1 MAGGKLSPRQKM
13 INLMYLVFI
22 AMLAMQMSK
31 EVLTAFGFMND
42 KFEAANVTAT
52 QLNTDAYTGLADKV
66 GEQAEK
72 YGPLNIKANQIR
84 TISDDLY
91 NHIEDIKQKVLGDF
105 EFTEDNPKNYET
117 MDKSDYLD
125 LYFYQKGKI
134 SENGQAFIDKIG
146 SYKSGVITAL
156 DTLYPSVVKS
166 VNQRFDI
173 SDVTDGEGI
182 KKNWIDYNFVGFPA
196 VASITKLT
204 AMQADIKATESDV
217 LSAMLQG
224 QLIQDNSIKK
234 YEAIVVPEKT
244 AFFAGETFKGKVYLG
259 KVDATLVPSRV
270 EVNGREVE
278 KKNLQAGQVVLE
290 FPAGAVGEREIKGK
304 FVFKENGEDV
314 EIEINS
320 SYAVVPKPNSAVI
333 AADKMNVVYRSL
345 PNPMTVSIPGIPDN
359 LVKASAPGL
368 RKVSGVGKYMMTP
381 GTGKNVKI
389 IASGTLPDGS
399 KVSSSQTFRI
409 KDIPK
414 PFATVRKES
423 GFVKM
428 PKSSLVKTTVRVELP
443 DFLFDLDFKIKSFK
457 VKVPGKATITVSGS
471 KMNGQA
477 QSAINGARVGDVI
490 AIFDV
495 KSSLVG
501 VGSGVNVK
509 DASAVSI
516 EIQ

>member
-1 MAGGKLSPRQKM
+1 MAGGKLSARQKM

-42 KFEAANVTAT
+42 KFTAANTTAT
-52 QLNTDAYTGLADKV
+52 QLNNDAYTGLAEKV

-72 YGPLNIKANQIR
+72 YGPLNEKANQVK
-84 TISDDLY
+84 SLSNDLY
-91 NHIEDIKQKVLGDF
+91 NHIEDIKQQVLGDF
-105 EFTEDNPKNYET
+105 EDPTNYET

-134 SENGQAFIDKIG
+134 SENGQAFLDKIG
-146 SYKSGVITAL
+146 SYKSGVLTAL
-156 DTLYPSVVKS
+156 DTLYPSVKTS

-173 SDVTDGEGI
+173 SDVTDREGV
-182 KKNWIDYNFVGFPA
+182 KKDWINYNFVGFPA

-204 AMQADIKATESDV
+204 AMQSDIKSTESDI

-244 AFFAGETFKGKVYLG
+244 AFFSGETFKGKVYLG

-270 EVNGREVE
+270 EVNGKEID

-290 FPAGAVGEREIKGK
+290 FPAGAVGERDIKGK

-314 EIEINS
+314 EIDISS

-359 LVKASAPGL
+359 LVRASAPGL
-368 RKVSGVGKYMMTP
+368 KKVSGVGKYMMTP
-381 GTGKNVKI
+381 GTGREVKI
-389 IASGTLPDGS
+389 VASGSLPDGS
-399 KVSSSQTFRI
+399 KVSSSKTFRI
-409 KDIPK
+409 KDLPK
-414 PFATVRKES
+414 PLATVRKES
-423 GFVKM
+423 GYVKM
-428 PKSSLVKTTVRVELP
+428 PKSSLAKTTVRVELP
-443 DFLFDLDFKIKSFK
+443 DFLFDLKFNIKSFK
-457 VKVPGKATITVSGS
+457 VKVPGQATIIVNGNR
-471 KMNGQA
+471 MNAQA
-477 QSAINGARVGDVI
+477 QTAINRARVGDVI

-501 VGSGVNVK
+501 VSGVNVK
-509 DASAVSI
+509 DASPVSI

>member
-1 MAGGKLSPRQKM
+1 MAGGKLSARQKM

-52 QLNTDAYTGLADKV
+52 QLNTDAYTGLANKV
-66 GEQAEK
+66 GEQEEK
-72 YGPLNIKANQIR
+72 YGPLNEKANQIKA
-84 TISDDLY
+84 ISSDLY
-91 NHIEDIKQKVLGDF
+91 NHIEEIKTGVLGSF
-105 EFTEDNPKNYET
+105 EDPTNYET

-134 SENGQAFIDKIG
+134 SEGGQILIDKIT
-146 SYKSGVITAL
+146 SYREGVLTAL
-156 DTLYPSVVKS
+156 DSLYPSVKTS

-173 SDVTDGEGI
+173 SDVKDREGV
-182 KKNWIDYNFVGFPA
+182 KKSWIEYNFVGFPA

-234 YEAIVVPEKT
+234 YEAIVVPDKT
-244 AFFAGETFKGKVYLG
+244 AFFAGEKFTGKVYLG

-270 EVNGREVE
+270 EINGRKVAD
-278 KKNLQAGQVVLE
+278 KNLQAGQVILE
-290 FPAGAVGEREIKGK
+290 FPAGAVGERDIKGK

-314 EIEINS
+314 EIDISS

-333 AADKMNVVYRSL
+333 AADKMNVVYRNL
-345 PNPMTVSIPGIPDN
+345 PNPMTISIPGIPDN
-359 LVKASAPGL
+359 LVTASASGL
-368 RKVSGVGKYMMTP
+368 KKISGVGKYMMTP
-381 GTGKNVKI
+381 GNGKEVKI
-389 IASGTLPDGS
+389 TASGTLSDGS

-414 PFATVRKES
+414 PLATVRKES

-443 DFLFDLDFKIKSFK
+443 DFLFDLKFNVKSFK

-471 KMNGQA
+471 KMNAQA

-501 VGSGVNVK
+501 VSGVQVK

>member
-1 MAGGKLSPRQKM
+1 MAGGKLSARQKM

-42 KFEAANVTAT
+42 KFIAANVTAT
-52 QLNTDAYTGLADKV
+52 QLNNDAYAGLADKV

-72 YGPLNIKANQIR
+72 YGPLNQKAIKIK
-84 TISDDLY
+84 TLSSDLY
-91 NHIEDIKQKVLGDF
+91 NHIEDIKTKVLGDF
-105 EFTEDNPKNYET
+105 EDPTNYEG

-125 LYFYQKGKI
+125 LYFYQKGVV
-134 SENGQAFIDKIG
+134 SENGQTFLDKIG
-146 SYKSGVITAL
+146 SYKSGVTKEL

-173 SDVTDGEGI
+173 SDVTDREGVV
-182 KKNWIDYNFVGFPA
+182 KNWIDYNFVGFPA

-204 AMQADIKATESDV
+204 AMQADVKSTESDI

-270 EVNGREVE
+270 EINGREIE
-278 KKNLQAGQVVLE
+278 KKNLQAGQVILE
-290 FPAGAVGEREIKGK
+290 FPTGSVGEHDIKGK

-314 EIEINS
+314 EIEIKS
-320 SYAVVPKPNSAVI
+320 SYVVVPKPNSAVI

-345 PNPMTVSIPGIPDN
+345 PNPMTVSIPGISDN

-381 GTGKNVKI
+381 GKGKTVKI
-389 IASGTLPDGS
+389 TASGTLPDGS
-399 KVSSSQTFRI
+399 RVSSSKTFRI

-414 PFATVRKES
+414 PMATVRKES
-423 GFVKM
+423 GYVKM

-443 DFLFDLDFKIKSFK
+443 DFLFDLKFKIKSFK

-477 QSAINGARVGDVI
+477 QSAINGSRVGDII

-501 VGSGVNVK
+501 VSGVNVK

>member
-22 AMLAMQMSK
+22 AMLAMNMSK

-42 KFEAANVTAT
+42 KFEASNITAT
-52 QLNTDAYTGLADKV
+52 QLNNDAYAGLAEKV
-66 GEQAEK
+66 SEQAEK
-72 YGPLNIKANQIR
+72 YRPLNEKA
-84 TISDDLY
+84 TKVKALSTDLY
-91 NHIEDIKQKVLGDF
+91 NHIATIKSKVLEDF
-105 EFTEDNPKNYET
+105 EDPTNYET
-117 MDKSDYLD
+117 MDKADFLNE
-125 LYFYQKGKI
+125 YFYLKGTI
-134 SENGQAFIDKIG
+134 SENGQAFLDKING
-146 SYKSGVITAL
+146 YKSDVIKEL

-166 VNQRFDI
+166 INQRFDI
-173 SDVTDGEGI
+173 SDVVDRAGVTKD
-182 KKNWIDYNFVGFPA
+182 WISYNFVGFPA
-196 VASITKLT
+196 VASVTKLT
-204 AMQADIKATESDV
+204 AMQADIKSTESDI

-259 KVDATLVPSRV
+259 KVDATLIPTRV
-270 EVNGREVE
+270 EINGKEIA

-290 FPAGAVGEREIKGK
+290 FPVGAVGERTIKGK

-314 EIEINS
+314 EIPIETT
-320 SYAVVPKPNSAVI
+320 YAVVPKPNSAVI

-359 LVKASAPGL
+359 LVRASAPGNTL
-368 RKVSGVGKYMMTP
+368 RKISGVGKYMMTP
-381 GTGKNVKI
+381 GGGKTVKI
-389 IASGTLPDGS
+389 TASGTLPDGS

-414 PFATVRKES
+414 PLATVRKES
-423 GFVKM
+423 GYVKM

-443 DFLFDLDFKIKSFK
+443 DFLFDLKFKIKSFK

-477 QSAINGARVGDVI
+477 QSAINGSRVGDII

-501 VGSGVNVK
+501 VSGVNVK
-509 DASAVSI
+509 DASAVSV